1 VSRARDAFRVPSWS
15 PTRIRR
21 IDVLFCCTGNL
32 CRSPMAEGLFRR
44 RAEEAGIPASVASCG
59 LLEGGRPVPQ
69 QVLSVMGSR
78 GIDLGGHLS
87 QPLTPD
93 LVADSHLVLGMERQH
108 VREAVVLAPGSLG
121 RCFTLRDFVWRAQQ
135 VGPRGDEALPDWLAR
150 VGEGRTTRELLG
162 SDTLDEVPDP
172 MGQAYAAYEAAAIEL
187 EALVGATF
195 ALLFDRPD
203 REPPPTEPERFTLPA
218 PSPSSPPPPPL
229 RQPRGRAGHPP
240 VPDTPSFGL
249 GPDDDPAE
257 PFVIEGDQR

>member
-1 VSRARDAFRVPSWS
+1 MRGPAIAFRVCSWP
-15 PTRIRR
+15 PTRIRP

-44 RAEEAGIPASVASCG
+44 RAEQAGIPASVASCG

-87 QPLTPD
+87 QPLTPE
-93 LVADSHLVLGMERQH
+93 LVTDSHLVLGMERQH
-108 VREAVVLAPGSLG
+108 VREAVVLAPGSLA

-135 VGPRGDEALPDWLAR
+135 VGPRGDEALPDWLAK
-150 VGEGRTTRELLG
+150 VGDGRTTRELLG

-172 MGQAYAAYEAAAIEL
+172 MGQAYAAYEAAATEL

-195 ALLFDRPD
+195 ALLFDQPD
-203 REPPPTEPERFTLPA
+203 REPPPPADLERFTL
-218 PSPSSPPPPPL
+218 PPPPPL

-240 VPDTPSFGL
+240 VPDTPAFGL
-249 GPDDDPAE
+249 GPDDDAAE